1 MKIRTYY
8 IANVFLL
15 FLGERQIVSLVKIRA
30 FYQDANL
37 IEPKQKEIRDKCL
50 ELWKVPN
57 NVRRAPQF
65 EEPQTSIRNLL
76 GPDGIILL
84 NSPSTNLTPKNIT
97 ECVKVRFYFIQV
109 WRGMTD
115 GVWESP
121 TDFMRDFKKK

>member
-1 MKIRTYY
+1 MNV
-8 IANVFLL
+8 ANIFLI

-97 ECVKVRFYFIQV
+97 ECVKVRFHSIICVYLFLMKI
-109 WRGMTD
+109 
-115 GVWESP
+115 P
-121 TDFMRDFKKK
+121 Y